1 METLRIQ
8 PAETEKRKNELPS
21 SSALLTVS
29 GLTVAYSSGKRSLV
43 ALRDLSIA
51 VTAGELVGL
60 VGPNG
65 CGKTTLIRAVTK
77 VVKPVSGEVRLCGDE
92 VGSLPQAEIARR
104 AAVVP
109 QEPLLPEAFTALECV
124 LMGRTPHLK
133 LLENEGA
140 RDFDAARA
148 AMQRTGTW
156 ELADRR
162 VDELSGGERQRVVV
176 ARALA
181 QETPV
186 LLLDEPTA
194 HLDIGHQASVLG
206 LMRALCRDEGK
217 AVLAVVHDLTL
228 GAAYCDRLVMLRP
241 GGTVAAEGSAEE
253 VLRPE
258 LLEEVYGTAADVFPH
273 PRTGRPVVAPRTE
286 GG

>member
-1 METLRIQ
+1 MPPT
-8 PAETEKRKNELPS
+8 ETEKRKNELPVG
-21 SSALLTVS
+21 APQLFVRA
-29 GLTVAYSSGKRSLV
+29 LTVAYASGKQSLV
-43 ALRDLSIA
+43 ALRDLSLA
-51 VTAGELVGL
+51 VATGELVGL

-77 VVKPVSGEVRLCGDE
+77 VVKPVIGEVRLCGDE
-92 VGSLPQAEIARR
+92 VGALPQAEVARR
-104 AAVVP
+104 VAVVP
-109 QEPLLPEAFTALECV
+109 QEPVLPEAFTALDCV
-124 LMGRTPHLK
+124 LMGRTPHLR

-140 RDFDAARA
+140 RDFDAARS
-148 AMQRTGTW
+148 AMERTGTW
-156 ELADRR
+156 ELARRR

-206 LMRALCRDEGK
+206 LMRALCRDERK

-241 GGTVAAEGSAEE
+241 GGTVAVEGSAEE

-258 LLEEVYGTAADVFPH
+258 LLEAVYGTATDVFPH

-286 GG
+286 GGID

>member
-1 METLRIQ
+1 MKEQIQ
-8 PAETEKRKNELPS
+8 QQPTTEKRKSELRAGVPL
-21 SSALLTVS
+21 AVRA
-29 GLTVAYSSGKRSLV
+29 LTVAYASGKQSLV
-43 ALRDLSIA
+43 ALRDLSLSVA
-51 VTAGELVGL
+51 AGELVGL

-77 VVKPVSGEVRLCGDE
+77 VVQPVSGEVDLCGDE
-92 VGSLPQAEIARR
+92 VVLPQAEIARR
-104 AAVVP
+104 VAVVP
-109 QEPLLPEAFTALECV
+109 QEPVLPDAFTAIECV

-140 RDFDAARA
+140 RDFDAARQ
-148 AMQRTGTW
+148 AMERTGTW
-156 ELADRR
+156 ELAERR

-194 HLDIGHQASVLG
+194 HLDIGHQASILG
-206 LMRALCRDEGK
+206 LMRTLCRDERK

-228 GAAYCDRLVMLRP
+228 GAAYCNRLVMLRP
-241 GGTVAAEGSAEE
+241 GGMVAAEGSAEE

-258 LLEEVYGTAADVFPH
+258 LIAEVYGTAADVFPH
-273 PRTGRPVVAPRTE
+273 PRTGLPVVAPRTDA
-286 GG
+286 G

>member
-1 METLRIQ
+1 METRRSQ
-8 PAETEKRKNELPS
+8 PAETEKRRNEMPVS
-21 SSALLTVS
+21 NARLTVHA
-29 GLTVAYSSGKRSLV
+29 LTVAYTSGKRSLV
-43 ALRDLSIA
+43 ALRDLSLA
-51 VTAGELVGL
+51 LAAGELVGL

-77 VVKPVSGEVRLCGDE
+77 VVKPVSGEVQLCGDE
-92 VGSLPQAEIARR
+92 VGSLPQVEIARR
-104 AAVVP
+104 VAVVP

-133 LLENEGA
+133 LLENEGV

-148 AMQRTGTW
+148 AMERTGTW
-156 ELADRR
+156 QVADRR

-206 LMRALCRDEGK
+206 LMRALCRDEAK

-241 GGTVAAEGSAEE
+241 GGTIVAEGSAEE

-258 LLEEVYGTAADVFPH
+258 LLEEVYGAAADVFPH
-273 PRTGRPVVAPRTE
+273 PRTGRPVVAPRME

>member
-1 METLRIQ
+1 MQ
-8 PAETEKRKNELPS
+8 QAETEKRKNELPAR
-21 SSALLTVS
+21 SARLSVHA
-29 GLTVAYSSGKRSLV
+29 LTVAYSSGKRSIV
-43 ALRDLSIA
+43 ALRGLSLA
-51 VTAGELVGL
+51 VAPGELLGL

-77 VVKPVSGEVRLCGDE
+77 VVKPASGEVLLCGDE
-92 VGSLPQAEIARR
+92 VGPLPQSEIARR
-104 AAVVP
+104 VAVVP
-109 QEPLLPEAFTALECV
+109 QEPLLPEAFTAFECV

-140 RDFDAARA
+140 RDLDAARA
-148 AMQRTGTW
+148 AMERTGTW
-156 ELADRR
+156 QLAGRR

-241 GGTVAAEGSAEE
+241 GGVLAAEGSAEE
-253 VLRPE
+253 VLRPD
-258 LLEEVYGTAADVFPH
+258 LLGEIYRAAADVFPH

-286 GG
+286 GI